1 MQYST
6 FFKMQSA
13 ALIDI
18 YQERFTR
25 TIWQAVLW
33 TGISFIITAVISNY
47 SQYDQSVKSIPVSVL
62 SFFSLRFSFNETY
75 SVVDNAKSIFIFFV
89 SIFSISQ
96 VGKVTIKNIACL
108 AAILFICCLLDLSF
122 FQLKGQ
128 LHHGIDNRYLE
139 KWASAVIYILRLY
152 MPLVLFALTIQICTS
167 GAKFKARNIVF
178 LFITLYFFNEMTFL
192 VISLM
197 RTCVFELLL
206 CLFNSKTSHFIA
218 ESILGAGLMA
228 SFVIGYHCAMTGPF
242 VLGDDAGEDAEE
254 SVEA

>member
-6 FFKMQSA
+6 FFKKQSA

-18 YQERFTR
+18 YQERFTK
-25 TIWQAVLW
+25 TIWQAVLL
-33 TGISFIITAVISNY
+33 TSISFIITAVISNY
-47 SQYDQSVKSIPVSVL
+47 TQYDQSAKNIPISVL

-75 SVVDNAKSIFIFFV
+75 SIVDNAKSIFIFFV
-89 SIFSISQ
+89 SIFSISK

-139 KWASAVIYILRLY
+139 RWSSAVIYILRLY
-152 MPLVLFALTIQICTS
+152 TPLVLFALTIQICTS
-167 GAKFKARNIVF
+167 GAKFNARNIVF

-218 ESILGAGLMA
+218 ESVLGAGLMA

-242 VLGDDAGEDAEE
+242 VLEQEAVEDAEE
-254 SVEA
+254 GI